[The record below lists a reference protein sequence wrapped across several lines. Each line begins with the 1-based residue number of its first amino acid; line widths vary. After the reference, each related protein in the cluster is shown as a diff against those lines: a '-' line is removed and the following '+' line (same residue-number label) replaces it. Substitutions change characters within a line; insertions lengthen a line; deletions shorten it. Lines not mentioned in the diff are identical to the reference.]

1 MTKISKLRSRYLSII
16 ILNFIFLFLFSESG
30 VSGQPKRLRFVQ
42 LTPDDGLSSSIIT
55 CISQDFK
62 GLVWIGTPDGL
73 NRYDGLKFVLYKH
86 NINDSTSLSDNV
98 VQTLFEDHDKNLFVG
113 TEHGLSLYDRKK
125 DRFLNYMSCKS
136 SPLNGIACTVAK
148 IAEDDSGNFWLASDV
163 GLIYF
168 DRTKNTIIQYIHKDD
183 NPESLSD
190 NNVQSVLIDKKSR
203 LWATTRRGLN
213 LFLPEKGS
221 FKHFKVA
228 RAFSK
233 DLSNIVFRN
242 ITEDRDGNI
251 WIGSREGLF
260 CLAYKGEDKEPYIIH
275 YQHDNNDKNSLSI
288 DLVNSL
294 FIDDADNLWVG
305 TENGGINLYDRKNK
319 KFWHYRKDDYDPQCI
334 NNESIESI
342 SEDKAGNLWFGTY
355 TGGINIA
362 MKNRDAII
370 KYQNLPGA
378 PFSLSHNTV
387 TCFLEDHKDQ
397 IWVGT
402 DGGGLNLFDEQTNRF
417 RRYNMDNTA
426 LTSNSILCI
435 SEDSKNQIWLGTWA
449 GGMVHLDPGSG
460 AFKAF
465 TTKNSGIQDNNIFA
479 VLEGFDNDLWLGSFE
494 HGLIH
499 YQIKQGRFTDYTP
512 ENSGA
517 GNEMII
523 KIVRFSKG
531 RILIGTTENFQIF
544 SPVSGQFITYAYDP
558 NKTNSLSHPRVT
570 DILADNDSCIWIG
583 TPDGL
588 NRFNPVTGSFTRYYE
603 KDGLPDNFIKGL
615 ILDNSGMLWV
625 TTNNGACRF
634 DSRHALFKNFTRSD
648 GLQSNEFNERSIL
661 KMKNGE
667 LLLGGIK
674 GLNIVYPEKIRE
686 NKTIPDIL
694 ITDLKV
700 FNKSVKPGGDNS
712 VLSQNITETKAV
724 TLTHKSS
731 VLTFSFAVM
740 DFSAPEKNK
749 YAYMMENF
757 DKDWI
762 LTENKEATYTNL
774 NPGNYIFRVKGSNN
788 DGLWNETGTSIRI
801 TILPPW
807 WNTVWFRL
815 LFVCSIILLFTLF
828 FLSRVRSLKK
838 QKILLEKTV
847 AIKTA
852 ELKELNAS
860 KDKFFSIIAHD
871 LKNPFS
877 TIIGFSEILKED
889 LSAQPAGRPKEYSK
903 MIYTSAVQTFRLLEN
918 LLEWANSQRGNIVFK
933 PHRIKFSDL
942 LNEELKTLNE
952 TASGKNIEIS
962 CEVPENLTILA
973 DKNMLKTILRNLIS
987 NAIKF
992 TRRNGKVTVKASF
1005 DNKNA
1010 QIEVSDNGIGMS
1022 QETILKL
1029 FRIDANLTTL
1039 GTEKEKGTGL
1049 GLFLCKEF
1057 VDKHGGKIW
1066 VTSETGNGT
1075 SFFFTIPLNH

>member
-1 MTKISKLRSRYLSII
+1 MRGRYFSIL
-16 ILNFIFLFLFSESG
+16 ILNFLFLLLFSESG
-30 VSGQPKRLRFVQ
+30 VSGQPKHLRFVQ

-55 CISQDFK
+55 CISQDCK
-62 GLVWIGTPDGL
+62 GLVWIGTPAGL

-98 VQTLFEDHDKNLFVG
+98 VQTLFEDHNKNLFVG
-113 TEHGLSLYDRKK
+113 TENGLSLYDRKR
-125 DRFLNYMSCKS
+125 DCFHNYMHDKS
-136 SPLNGIACTVAK
+136 SPLNGIVCTVAN
-148 IAEDDSGNFWLASDV
+148 IAEEKSGNFWLATDV

-168 DRTKNTIIQYIHKDD
+168 DRIENKIKQYIHKAD

-190 NNVQSVLIDKKSR
+190 NNVQSLLIDTQSR
-203 LWATTRRGLN
+203 LWVTTRKGLN
-213 LFLPEKGS
+213 LFLPETGL
-221 FKHFKVA
+221 FKHFKVG
-228 RAFSK
+228 RAFNK
-233 DLSNIVFRN
+233 DLSDIAFRN
-242 ITEDRDGNI
+242 LTEDRDGNI

-260 CLAYKGEDKEPYIIH
+260 CLSYKGNGKDPDIIH
-275 YQHDNNDKNSLSI
+275 YQHDNLDKYSLSI

-305 TENGGINLYDRKNK
+305 TENGGINLFDSNNK
-319 KFWHYRKDDYDPQCI
+319 RFWHYRKDDYDPQSI
-334 NNESIESI
+334 NNESIEAI
-342 SEDKAGNLWFGTY
+342 DQDKAGNLWFGTY

-387 TCFLEDHKDQ
+387 TCFLEDHKGQ

-402 DGGGLNLFDEQTNRF
+402 DGGGLNLFDVQTNRF
-417 RRYNMDNTA
+417 KRFSMDNTS
-426 LTSNSILCI
+426 LTSNSVLCM
-435 SEDSKNQIWLGTWA
+435 SEDYKSQIWLGTWA

-460 AFKAF
+460 KFTAF
-465 TTKNSGIQDNNIFA
+465 TTKNSGIQDINILA
-479 VLEGFDNDLWLGSFE
+479 VSEGFNDDLWLGSFE

-499 YQIKQGRFTDYTP
+499 YQIKQGKFTDYTP

-517 GNEMII
+517 GNEMIV
-523 KIVRFSKG
+523 KILKFSEG
-531 RILIGTTENFQIF
+531 RLLIGTTENFQIF
-544 SPVSGQFITYAYDP
+544 SPVTGQFTTYAYDP
-558 NKTNSLSHPRVT
+558 HILNSLSHPRVT
-570 DILADNDSCIWIG
+570 DILAENDSSIWIG

-625 TTNNGACRF
+625 TTNNGVCRV
-634 DSRHALFKNFTRSD
+634 DPKHAIFKNFTRSD
-648 GLQSNEFNERSIL
+648 GLQSNEFNDRSIL
-661 KMKNGE
+661 KMKNGD
-667 LLLGGIK
+667 LLMGGIK
-674 GLNIVYPEKIRE
+674 GLNIVYPGKIRE

-700 FNKSVKPGGDNS
+700 FNKSVKPGGKNS
-712 VLSQNITETKAV
+712 VLSQNITETKDV
-724 TLTHKSS
+724 TLTYKSS

-757 DKDWI
+757 DNDWI
-762 LTENKEATYTNL
+762 FTENKEATYTNL
-774 NPGNYIFRVKGSNN
+774 NPGSYIFRVKGSNN
-788 DGLWNETGTSIRI
+788 DGLWNKTGTSIRI

-815 LFVCSIILLFTLF
+815 LFISSIILFFTLF
-828 FLSRVRSLKK
+828 YLSRVRSLKN
-838 QKILLEKTV
+838 QKLLLEKTV
-847 AIKTA
+847 ALKTA

-889 LSAQPAGRPKEYSK
+889 LGGQPGGRPKEYSK

-933 PHRIKFSDL
+933 PQKIKFCDL
-942 LNEELKTLNE
+942 LNEELNTLNE
-952 TASGKNIEIS
+952 TATGKNIEIT
-962 CEVPENLTILA
+962 CVVAENLTILA

-992 TRRNGKVTVKASF
+992 TPRNGKVTVKASS

-1010 QIEVSDNGIGMS
+1010 EVEVSDNGIGMA
-1022 QETILKL
+1022 QETISKL

-1057 VDKHGGKIW
+1057 VEKHGGKIW
-1066 VTSETGNGT
+1066 VTSEEGAGT
-1075 SFFFTIPLNH
+1075 SFFFTVPLDH